1 MCDLYS
7 WGEMLTSFPGEGLKK
22 GDIIFLTDDMIEA
35 KHKGPTNIVWEDN
48 IGHVA
53 LANYYGIR
61 MDAFAHCESSW
72 CIPEA
77 LAKEV
82 NAGHCKKMA
91 RGFDDANNTPDLA
104 VKWRFTTPG
113 KNGTMTREITSISD
127 ASVST
132 PKDSPIWEEFYAAT
146 LEKCGDTAEVRR
158 AIHLLKKAVA
168 NDDHPFGVKWK
179 PINWAFDSRLDWSDY
194 AESTVGIL
202 SDVHSIMQ
210 NCTL

>member
-7 WGEMLTSFPGEGLKK
+7 WGVMCKSYPSKGLKE

-35 KHKGPTNIVWEDN
+35 NHGGPDAIVWEDN
-48 IGHVA
+48 IGHEA

-61 MDAFAHCESSW
+61 IDAFNHYESQW
-72 CIPEA
+72 CIPSA

-91 RGFDDANNTPDLA
+91 RGFDDVNNTPGRA
-104 VKWRFTTPG
+104 VKWRFTIPG
-113 KNGTMTREITSISD
+113 KGGAMLRETTSISD
-127 ASVST
+127 ASCNT

-146 LEKCGDTAEVRR
+146 LEKCGNTAQVRR
-158 AIHLLKKAVA
+158 VIRLLKKAVA
-168 NDDHPFGVKWK
+168 NDDYPFGVKWNS
-179 PINWAFDSRLDWSDY
+179 IGYAFYIRLMWSRY
-194 AESTVGIL
+194 AESTRDIL
-202 SDVHSIMQ
+202 SDVNHIMA

>member
-7 WGEMLTSFPGEGLKK
+7 WGEMLFSFPSKGLKE

-48 IGHVA
+48 IGHEA

-61 MDAFAHCESSW
+61 IDAFNHYESAW
-72 CIPEA
+72 CIPSA

-91 RGFDDANNTPDLA
+91 RGFDDANNTPGRA
-104 VKWRFTTPG
+104 VKWRYTIPG
-113 KNGTMTREITSISD
+113 KGDTMLREITSISN
-127 ASVST
+127 ASVNT

-146 LEKCGDTAEVRR
+146 LEKCGNTMGVRR
-158 AIHLLKKAVA
+158 VIRLLKKAVA
-168 NDDHPFGVKWK
+168 NDDHPFGIQWHR
-179 PINWAFDSRLDWSDY
+179 IGYAFDNRLKWSRY
-194 AESTVGIL
+194 AESTRDIL
-202 SDVHSIMQ
+202 SDVNHIMV